1 MPLENDYD
9 IQMIIHYTDDIFHVY
24 TQKLISRTH
33 QIYQISG
40 FAKFY
45 SAGEIDTL
53 TASLTASIFTIEMIN
68 TTYPRK
74 FFFLQFEPLFFEQ
87 HASP

>member
-1 MPLENDYD
+1 MTHSRLFLDNLMSLENDQD
-9 IQMIIHYTDDIFHVY
+9 IQMIIYYTDDILHVN

-45 SAGEIDTL
+45 FAGVIDTL
-53 TASLTASIFTIEMIN
+53 TASLTASIFTPEIIN
-68 TTYPRK
+68 TNLPK
-74 FFFLQFEPLFFEQ
+74 EVLLF
-87 HASP
+87 AV